1 MDGWIK
7 LHRKLLDWQWYD
19 DTNIV
24 RVFLHLLLKANFD
37 TKGWHDISIERG
49 QLVTSIKN
57 LAAETHLSVMQI
69 RRALTQLQK
78 TKEITIETTN
88 KYTMITICN
97 YAKYQCFDSCEQQ
110 TNNNQITNEQQTNNN
125 QTTTTK
131 EINNIRIKEDN
142 KDCII
147 YTAAENFESA
157 ETENQ
162 NIDNST
168 KRKKEP
174 KKKYGEYQNV
184 RLTNDEAT
192 KLHEK
197 FGDDAVQIVNYFDEQ
212 IEMKGY
218 KYKSHYLAIL
228 NWGAKAYYQQLNKSN
243 YGTNDYNNPASPDYV
258 TTERIVAAGRE
269 WAKHFS

>member
-24 RVFLHLLLKANFD
+24 RVFLHLLLKANFE
-37 TKGWHDISIERG
+37 KKNWHDISIERG
-49 QLVTSIKN
+49 QIVTSVKN
-57 LAAETHLSVMQI
+57 LAAETHLSAMQI

-97 YAKYQCFDSCEQQ
+97 YAKYQCFDSDEQQ
-110 TNNNQITNEQQTNNN
+110 TNNKQITNEQQSNNK

-131 EINNIRIKEDN
+131 EIKNIRNKELKKGN
-142 KDCII
+142 I
-147 YTAAENFESA
+147 YSAKNENFDADKSA
-157 ETENQ
+157 T
-162 NIDNST
+162 NIPQPKSFEE
-168 KRKKEP
+168 RKKDFMQSVADNGLE
-174 KKKYGEYQNV
+174 KYGQEMCQEFFDYWTESNPNGKKMRFEMQKV
-184 RLTNDEAT
+184 FDIKKRLAT
-192 KLHEK
+192 WNKNNLKKH
-197 FGDDAVQIVNYFDEQ
+197 IY
-212 IEMKGY
+212 
-218 KYKSHYLAIL
+218 
-228 NWGAKAYYQQLNKSN
+228 GANQ
-243 YGTNDYNNPASPDYV
+243 YNNPASPDYV

>member
-37 TKGWHDISIERG
+37 IKGWHDISIERG

-57 LAAETHLSVMQI
+57 LAAETHLSEMQI

-97 YAKYQCFDSCEQQ
+97 YAKYQCIDSGEQQ
-110 TNNNQITNEQQTNNN
+110 TNNNQTTNEQQSNNN

-131 EINNIRIKEDN
+131 EINNKRIKELKNNSKVIFTPPTIEEVKEYCKERKNNVDAERFIDFYTMKGWFVGKN
-142 KDCII
+142 KMKDWK
-147 YTAAENFESA
+147 AAVRTWEGKPTTNA
-157 ETENQ
+157 LQT
-162 NIDNST
+162 
-168 KRKKEP
+168 KKE
-174 KKKYGEYQNV
+174 KEN
-184 RLTNDEAT
+184 LD
-192 KLHEK
+192 
-197 FGDDAVQIVNYFDEQ
+197 VNRFWNF
-212 IEMKGY
+212 K
-218 KYKSHYLAIL
+218 
-228 NWGAKAYYQQLNKSN
+228 N
-243 YGTNDYNNPASPDYV
+243 
-258 TTERIVAAGRE
+258 
-269 WAKHFS
+269 

>member
-19 DTNIV
+19 DTTIV

-57 LAAETHLSVMQI
+57 IAAETHLSAMQI

-97 YAKYQCFDSCEQQ
+97 YAKYQCFDSGEQQ

-131 EINNIRIKEDN
+131 EINNIRIKELKNVDN
-142 KDCII
+142 I
-147 YTAAENFESA
+147 YSPKNENFDADKSATNKPQPKTIEERKNDFMKLVAENGVEKYGQEMCREFFGYWTESNPNGKKMRFEMQKVFDVKRRLA
-157 ETENQ
+157 TWNKNNFKNQ
-162 NIDNST
+162 NYGNKRIDSDI
-168 KRKKEP
+168 P
-174 KKKYGEYQNV
+174 
-184 RLTNDEAT
+184 
-192 KLHEK
+192 
-197 FGDDAVQIVNYFDEQ
+197 
-212 IEMKGY
+212 
-218 KYKSHYLAIL
+218 
-228 NWGAKAYYQQLNKSN
+228 
-243 YGTNDYNNPASPDYV
+243 
-258 TTERIVAAGRE
+258 TERIVAAGR
-269 WAKHFS
+269 AMAAAGL